1 MTRKD
6 CRAIAA
12 SLKAQQP
19 ASTWDANKHAQYA
32 QDVRAVAAVLAADN
46 PRFDYARFYEA
57 AGLVQPG
64 PGEGWQSLYEHSSA
78 CDCRH
83 CRRLLMSR

>member
-6 CRAIAA
+6 YRAIAA
-12 SLKAQQP
+12 ALKAQQP
-19 ASTWDANKHAQYA
+19 AEGWSANKHEQYTL
-32 QDVRAVAAVLAADN
+32 DVRALAKVLAADN

-64 PGEGWQSLYEHSSA
+64 PGEGWQSIHAHSSA
-78 CDCRH
+78 CDCRQKAA
-83 CRRLLMSR
+83 